1 MKAVTW
7 VFFFRNPLGA
17 NSGGSCNRLL
27 VQESVGEMAFPLTP
41 VTDDPLVRGLGD
53 GYIKKKPRA
62 SHEGRGF
69 D

>member
-7 VFFFRNPLGA
+7 AFFFRNPLGA

-53 GYIKKKPRA
+53 GYI
-62 SHEGRGF
+62 
-69 D
+69 